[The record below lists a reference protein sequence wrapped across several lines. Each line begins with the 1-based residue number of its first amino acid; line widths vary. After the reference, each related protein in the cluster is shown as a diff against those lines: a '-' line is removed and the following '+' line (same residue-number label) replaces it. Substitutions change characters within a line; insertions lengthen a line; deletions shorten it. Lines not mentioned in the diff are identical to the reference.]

1 MKSYLTTLSNA
12 NKNNNK
18 ILLLLIDLDKNNKSF
33 SIIIPKF
40 IRNALLVGWEIGVPL
55 LESNIKYVT
64 YIHIIHLEPRFSTSR
79 ESCLLFV
86 HHSLPPG

>member
-33 SIIIPKF
+33 SIIIP
-40 IRNALLVGWEIGVPL
+40 
-55 LESNIKYVT
+55 NIYKECTARGMGNWCTPFGKQHKVCNVYT
-64 YIHIIHLEPRFSTSR
+64 YYSS
-79 ESCLLFV
+79 
-86 HHSLPPG
+86 